1 MRQAAKQTP
10 IRASAARI
18 GTGDGSHT
26 ASSARI
32 ASQLRRA
39 ILEGE
44 YTYGERLPPERELCV
59 EFGAAR
65 GTVRAALDQLASLDF
80 IARRVEE
87 GGAEP
92 VS

>member
-10 IRASAARI
+10 TRAAAARS
-18 GTGDGSHT
+18 GTGGGPHT

-44 YTYGERLPPERELCV
+44 YAYGERLPPEMRKELDRL
-59 EFGAAR
+59 EQRLGF
-65 GTVRAALDQLASLDF
+65 
-80 IARRVEE
+80 
-87 GGAEP
+87 
-92 VS
+92 